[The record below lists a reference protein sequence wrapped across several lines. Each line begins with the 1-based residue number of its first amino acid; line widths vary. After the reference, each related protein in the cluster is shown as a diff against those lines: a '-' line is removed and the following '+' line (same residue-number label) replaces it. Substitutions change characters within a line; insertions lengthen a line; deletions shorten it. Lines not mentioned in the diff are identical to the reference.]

1 MAKRGLA
8 TAGSIALHGAL
19 IGLALLSWRSEED
32 RPELKISSV
41 PVSIVSDVQIAAA
54 PADNPADE
62 VVEAET
68 VPDPAPTP
76 PEPTPPEPTPPQPQP
91 TPTPPRKTPPTPTPR
106 PAEKARPTPPRETP
120 RPTPPRQE
128 TPPRKAPP
136 REDPGLDLGSLA
148 GPPRKAP
155 PREATGDR
163 GQGQAARATGPQ
175 LANLAGQV
183 DRYWVLNCDIPGAN
197 QLVIPVRV
205 TLSEQGRL
213 VGAPTLVRE
222 ENSAVW
228 RASADAVL
236 RAMRQAEPFDV
247 PSDFAR
253 QTITFNFRT
262 DQACRNR

>member
-19 IGLALLSWRSEED
+19 IGLALLSWPSEDE
-32 RPELKISSV
+32 RQELKISSV
-41 PVSIVSDVQIAAA
+41 PVSIVSDVEIAAA

-76 PEPTPPEPTPPQPQP
+76 PETAPPDPAPAPRP
-91 TPTPPRKTPPTPTPR
+91 TPTPPRKTPTPTPAPR
-106 PAEKARPTPPRETP
+106 AAEKARPTPPREQP

-128 TPPRKAPP
+128 TPPRKAAP

-197 QLVIPVRV
+197 ELVIPVRV
-205 TLSEQGRL
+205 TLSEQGRI
-213 VGAPTLVRE
+213 VGSPTLVRE
-222 ENSAVW
+222 QNTSVW

-247 PSDFAR
+247 PSDFSR

>member
-19 IGLALLSWRSEED
+19 IGLALLSWPSEDE
-32 RPELKISSV
+32 RQELKISSV
-41 PVSIVSDVQIAAA
+41 PVSIVSDVEIAAA

-76 PEPTPPEPTPPQPQP
+76 PEPTPPEPTPAPRP
-91 TPTPPRKTPPTPTPR
+91 TPTPARKTAPAPTPTPR
-106 PAEKARPTPPRETP
+106 PAEKARPTPPRPQP

-128 TPPRKAPP
+128 TPPRKAAP

-163 GQGQAARATGPQ
+163 G
-175 LANLAGQV
+175 AGQDSRAIGRASLQALGAQV
-183 DRYWVLNCDIPGAN
+183 RPSLNCDLPGAD
-197 QLVIPVRV
+197 
-205 TLSEQGRL
+205 S
-213 VGAPTLVRE
+213 TLVRVIVRLR
-222 ENSAVW
+222 ENGRIDGAPRLQGS
-228 RASADAVL
+228 RNPIADGVL
-236 RAMRQAEPFDV
+236 RAIQAAQPFDMPAGYEEQDIPFV
-247 PSDFAR
+247 
-253 QTITFNFRT
+253 FNT
-262 DQACRNR
+262 ADWC